1 MSRFSRFV
9 RLAVSAVAVAA
20 MAAPADARPVNLDRT
35 VFVSPV
41 DGNPVAS
48 GARLLAAV
56 AAITDASA
64 TNPWLVRI
72 EPGVYDLN
80 GQSLAMKSY
89 VDVEGSGTGVTTV
102 RSTVEMLGT
111 VQGADFAE
119 LRALTVWNEAA
130 ARAIALRNQ
139 AVFFIARGV
148 DCRAR
153 GGSELSTAVSSN
165 VAGGVFIDVNALAQD
180 SPSVTGMASGGG
192 LLTRVRASGTGGG
205 QFAYGLFT
213 STSAGEVRDVVARA
227 HGTQYA
233 TAIRNEGGAPV
244 LRNVRAIGRGAVISE
259 GIVNG
264 GGSDARILGGEID
277 VADGS
282 DFAAGIRNEFG
293 SPVISDLTMV
303 VDAAGSA
310 FGVVSLFSGTPAL
323 RNLSIDVSGGGAS
336 GVAIQSD
343 NTQVTVEASTLVSN
357 WLALRNFGGATTS
370 IRVGTSRLDGGVDPG
385 SGTLRCVASYDG
397 AFAPLGASCLP

>member
-1 MSRFSRFV
+1 MSRFLRI
-9 RLAVSAVAVAA
+9 AVSVVAVAV
-20 MAAPADARPVNLDRT
+20 MAAQADARPVNLDRT

-41 DGNPVAS
+41 DGNTVAS
-48 GARLLAAV
+48 GARLLAAL
-56 AAITDASA
+56 AGITDASA
-64 TNPWLVRI
+64 ANPWLVRI

-80 GQSLAMKSY
+80 GLSLAMKSY

-119 LRALTVWNEAA
+119 LRALTIWNEAA

-139 AVFFIARGV
+139 AVFFTARGV

-153 GGSELSTAVSSN
+153 GGSELSAAVSSS

-180 SPSVTGMASGGG
+180 SPTVTGMASGGG
-192 LLTRVRASGTGGG
+192 LLTRVRASATGGG
-205 QFAYGLFT
+205 QFAYGLFN
-213 STSAGEVRDVVARA
+213 SASMGEVLDVVARA

-264 GGSDARILGGEID
+264 GGSAARIQGGEID
-277 VADGS
+277 VALGA
-282 DFAAGIRNEFG
+282 DFASGIRNEFG
-293 SPVISDLTMV
+293 SPLITDLTMV
-303 VDAAGSA
+303 VNATGSA
-310 FGVVSLFSGTPAL
+310 FGVVSLLGGAPTL
-323 RNLSIDVSGGGAS
+323 RNLTIDVSGGGAS
-336 GVAIQSD
+336 GVAIQAD
-343 NTQVTVEASTLVSN
+343 DTQVTVEASTLVSN
-357 WLALRNFGGATTS
+357 GLALRNFGGAATS
-370 IRVGTSRLDGGVDPG
+370 IRVGTSRLEGGVDAG
-385 SGTLRCVASYDG
+385 SGSLRCVASYDG
-397 AFAPLGASCLP
+397 AFAPLAANCLP